1 MIDNPYPD
9 NRPVGRSFTFTTC
22 NPKYS
27 ARQRL
32 VVYGTFV
39 SHSPFGKPPAGI
51 DPLKG
56 G

>member
-1 MIDNPYPD
+1 VIDNPYPD
-9 NRPVGRSFTFTTC
+9 KRPVGRSFTFTTC

-27 ARQRL
+27 ARTRL

-39 SHSPFGKPPAGI
+39 RHTPFSQPPAGI
-51 DPLKG
+51 NPVKG